1 MQKNSLI
8 PQLHSNVWLLTLAQ
22 ALIGSIG
29 PVIVFVGGF
38 IGLKLAP
45 SKTLAT
51 LPVACMIV
59 GIAAF
64 MLPAIKVLTLIGRK
78 KSFLI
83 AIIFGVLNS
92 LFASYAILQES
103 FWLFCTAIGLFG
115 FTIAIM
121 QQFRFAAMESVSDD
135 KASSAV
141 SVLLLAGL
149 LAAFLGPEIAF
160 QGKDFLSQE
169 FAGSFIGLAILL
181 SLSIVFILF
190 YQQIDKHQSESHEA
204 TRSLKEIIKQPV
216 FKASI
221 ISATVG
227 FSIMSFV
234 MTATPI
240 SMHSFSGF
248 NIADTK
254 WVIQSHIVAMYL
266 PSFFTGALIKRFG
279 QATILYAGILALLT
293 CIIVGFAGQH
303 YIHYWG
309 ALVLLGI
316 GWNFMFITAT
326 ALLPLSYSSSEK
338 YKVQGFNDLTMFSC
352 QAIASLSAGWVIT
365 SFGWQAMLSMC
376 VPLLALSGLFIWQWQ
391 KNNNEE

>member
-1 MQKNSLI
+1 
-8 PQLHSNVWLLTLAQ
+8 
-22 ALIGSIG
+22 
-29 PVIVFVGGF
+29 
-38 IGLKLAP
+38 
-45 SKTLAT
+45 
-51 LPVACMIV
+51 MIV

-92 LFASYAILQES
+92 LFASYAILQQS

-160 QGKDFLSQE
+160 QGKDFLPQE

-190 YQQIDKHQSESHEA
+190 YQQIDKHQSESHQA

-303 YIHYWG
+303 YLHYWG

-365 SFGWQAMLSMC
+365 SFGWQAMLSIC